1 MKLLKLLDD
10 FNRYVNMWLAYY
22 KEDGR
27 KPHLYTKDLTID
39 KNRIV
44 CEAVFIDANTKEK
57 IHIIK
62 QYANVKTDE
71 RNSVIY

>member
-1 MKLLKLLDD
+1 MELLKIRDD

-27 KPHLYTKDLTID
+27 KPNLYTKDLTID

-44 CEAVFIDANTKEK
+44 YEAVFIDANTKEK